1 MRINVELLKVSQEW
15 VPPSTY
21 RNVVVLGLLGRE
33 IVLEVGDDELALL
46 IRAAQG
52 DPDDSPRLKGEP
64 VSPAGPLELREDMD
78 PPQQWVPHDPLEAL
92 RARARTP
99 VTAEAPRLPP
109 RPAPLQAPEPV
120 PMSGADDDPFEQG

>member
-1 MRINVELLKVSQEW
+1 MRINVDLLKVSQEW

-46 IRAAQG
+46 IRATQG
-52 DPDDSPRLKGEP
+52 GAEQDGDENLQPSPIT
-64 VSPAGPLELREDMD
+64 GPLELREDMD
-78 PPQQWVPHDPLEAL
+78 PPQQWAPKDPLEAL

-99 VTAEAPRLPP
+99 VAAAAPRLPT
-109 RPAPLQAPEPV
+109 RPV
-120 PMSGADDDPFEQG
+120 PAQALESTPMVGADDEPFEQG